1 MYKRQDLSRA
11 IEKGKSGGFAG
22 TIEFFPEEGK
32 YHLDGHRKCG
42 VCLSPQETQVLEG
55 RCPVCGKKLTIG
67 VQHRVEQLADRS
79 AGYVPADAPIFESL
93 APLPEVLA
101 ASTGRSPSSTKTLQ
115 QYEQILKTLGPEFH
129 ILRDLS
135 LSDIEQAA
143 GPCVAEGIR
152 RLRRGEVIRK
162 PGYDGEYG
170 VIQILDASEIQALS
184 GQLSFFEASPLKRAP
199 KKTDAIQTIKSGQKA
214 SFAPEPEA
222 AAPSEMPNKNQELA
236 IAASERVVCVVAG
249 PGTGKTKTL
258 ISRIAHLIEN
268 RGVHPSEITAVT
280 FTNKAANE
288 MRTRIKQLTGGND
301 TGYINTFH
309 GFCVSVL
316 RLSLIHI

>member
-1 MYKRQDLSRA
+1 M
-11 IEKGKSGGFAG
+11 
-22 TIEFFPEEGK
+22 
-32 YHLDGHRKCG
+32 
-42 VCLSPQETQVLEG
+42 
-55 RCPVCGKKLTIG
+55 
-67 VQHRVEQLADRS
+67 
-79 AGYVPADAPIFESL
+79 
-93 APLPEVLA
+93 LA

-236 IAASERVVCVVAG
+236 IAASERVVCAVSY
-249 PGTGKTKTL
+249 T
-258 ISRIAHLIEN
+258 HLSFETDM
-268 RGVHPSEITAVT
+268 P
-280 FTNKAANE
+280 
-288 MRTRIKQLTGGND
+288 
-301 TGYINTFH
+301 
-309 GFCVSVL
+309 
-316 RLSLIHI
+316 